1 MALSP
6 ESTVQMQTRQFVTL
20 LGSTALIVGTV
31 VATYVA
37 QSAKLDTIAA
47 VTTELKRDNADI
59 HKTLDPIAWQHQ
71 QEAVMRAI
79 MAKPDLTSAVK
90 R

>member
-1 MALSP
+1 MALTP
-6 ESTVQMQTRQFVTL
+6 ESHVRLQTRQLATIIA
-20 LGSTALIVGTV
+20 STSVIVGTI

-59 HKTLDPIAWQHQ
+59 HKTLDPLVWQHQ

-79 MAKPDLTSAVK
+79 MAKPDLTSTIK